1 MDDSQ
6 KKFLR
11 LPIKSVGE
19 LLELLEE
26 EQAIGWHGVSDPPP
40 PPVVRPQYSILLE
53 ELIHIIEDFIAIQ
66 DYEMNGVSEEAKEE
80 SW

>member
-11 LPIKSVGE
+11 VPVTSRQE
-19 LLELLEE
+19 LLERLEE
-26 EQAIGWHGVSDPPP
+26 EQAIGWHGVSEPPLVEP
-40 PPVVRPQYSILLE
+40 PRPEWSILLE
-53 ELIHIIEDFIAIQ
+53 QVLHIMEDFFAVQ
-66 DYEMNGVSEEAKEE
+66 DYEKNGCSEEMKEE

>member
-11 LPIKSVGE
+11 VPVKSRAE
-19 LLELLEE
+19 LLERLEE
-26 EQAIGWHGVSDPPP
+26 EAVIGWHGVSDPPP
-40 PPVVRPQYSILLE
+40 PPVVRSQYSILLE
-53 ELIHIIEDFIAIQ
+53 ELIHILEDFFAIQ
-66 DYEMNGVSEEAKEE
+66 DYETNGVSEEAKEE